1 MKIVSP
7 YYEEAYIR
15 NGVMGFY
22 TQGIK
27 NRAEA
32 INALKN
38 YIEKDDDEF
47 LEEFKKSYGKD
58 FVFDERNVRE
68 SKYQTHKACG
78 MMTVDGDG
86 ECVECF
92 DYQFTSGGRISF
104 IYKIK

>member
-27 NRAEA
+27 NREEA

-47 LEEFKKSYGKD
+47 LEEFKNSYGKD
-58 FVFDERNVRE
+58 FVFDERVVKE
-68 SKYQTHKACG
+68 SRYHRHRKCG
-78 MMTVDGDG
+78 TITVDGG
-86 ECVECF
+86 SECVECF